1 MTLAERLRARLAA
14 PTGPL
19 QTGDLNGEA
28 PMPDGGWR
36 PAAVL
41 IAVTDRAEP
50 GVLLTQRT
58 GDLRTH
64 AGQVAFPGG
73 SIDAQDAGAIGAAL
87 REAAEEI
94 ALPMNAAEV
103 VATLDRYHTVTG
115 FEVTPVLAVVPA
127 DLPLIPHPREVDAI
141 FEVPLAFLLDR
152 ANYGRGSRWHDGRE
166 RHYYELI
173 FGERRIWGATAAMI
187 VNLAQRLTWP

>member
-14 PTGPL
+14 PAGPL
-19 QTGDLNGEA
+19 LVGDLNGEA
-28 PMPDGGWR
+28 PMPEAGWR
-36 PAAVL
+36 AAAVL

-73 SIDAQDAGAIGAAL
+73 SIDPGDAGAVGAAL
-87 REAAEEI
+87 REASEEI
-94 ALPMNAAEV
+94 ALPLGSAEV

-115 FEVTPVLAVVPA
+115 FEVTPVLATVPA
-127 DLPLIPHPREVDAI
+127 DLPLVRNPREVAAI
-141 FEVPLAFLLDR
+141 FEVPLAFLLDV
-152 ANYGRGSRWHDGRE
+152 ANHGRGSRWHDGRE

>member
-14 PTGPL
+14 PAGPL
-19 QTGDLNGEA
+19 LVGDLNGEA
-28 PMPDGGWR
+28 PMPEGGWR
-36 PAAVL
+36 AAAVL

-73 SIDAQDAGAIGAAL
+73 SIDPTDAGPVDAAL

-94 ALPMNAAEV
+94 ALPIGTAEV
-103 VATLDRYHTVTG
+103 VTTLDRYHTVTG
-115 FEVTPVLAVVPA
+115 FEVTPVLATVPA
-127 DLPLIPHPREVDAI
+127 DLPLVANPREVDAI
-141 FEVPLAFLLDR
+141 FEVPLAFLLDG
-152 ANYGRGSRWHDGRE
+152 ANHGRGSRWHDGRE

>member
-14 PTGPL
+14 PAGPL
-19 QTGDLNGEA
+19 LVGDLNGEA
-28 PMPDGGWR
+28 PMPEGGWR
-36 PAAVL
+36 AAAVL
-41 IAVTDRAEP
+41 IAVTDRPEP

-73 SIDAQDAGAIGAAL
+73 SIDPSDAGPVDAAL

-94 ALPMNAAEV
+94 ALPIGTAEV

-127 DLPLIPHPREVDAI
+127 DLPLVANPREVDAI
-141 FEVPLAFLLDR
+141 FEVPLAFLLDA
-152 ANYGRGSRWHDGRE
+152 ANHGRGSRWHDGRE

>member
-1 MTLAERLRARLAA
+1 MTLADRLRARLAD
-14 PTGPL
+14 PVEDL
-19 QTGDLNGEA
+19 LTGDLNGAA
-28 PMPDGGWR
+28 PMPEGGWR
-36 PAAVL
+36 AAAVL
-41 IAVTDRAEP
+41 IAVTERAEP

-73 SIDAQDAGAIGAAL
+73 SIDPADGGPVAAAL

-94 ALPMNAAEV
+94 ALPAQAATV

-115 FEVTPVLAVVPA
+115 FEVVPVLATVPA
-127 DLPLIPHPREVDAI
+127 DLPLMPAPLEVDAI
-141 FEVPLAFLLDR
+141 FEVPLTVLLDR
-152 ANYGRGSRWHDGRE
+152 ANYQVGSRWHEGTE
-166 RHYYELI
+166 RFYYELV

-187 VNLAQRLTWP
+187 LNLARRLTWP

>member
-14 PTGPL
+14 PAGPL
-19 QTGDLNGEA
+19 MVGDLNGEA
-28 PMPDGGWR
+28 PMPSGGWR
-36 PAAVL
+36 AAAVL
-41 IAVTDRAEP
+41 IAVTDRPQP

-73 SIDAQDAGAIGAAL
+73 SIDPTDSGVVDAAL
-87 REAAEEI
+87 REATEEI
-94 ALPMNAAEV
+94 ALPAGSAEV

-115 FEVTPVLAVVPA
+115 FEVTPVLATVPA
-127 DLPLIPHPREVDAI
+127 DLPLIPEPREVEAI
-141 FEVPLAFLLDR
+141 FEVPLSFLLDT
-152 ANYGRGSRWHDGRE
+152 ANHGRGSRWHEGRE
-166 RHYYELI
+166 RHYYEMI
-173 FGERRIWGATAAMI
+173 FDERRIWGATAAMI

>member
-1 MTLAERLRARLAA
+1 MTLADRLRERLAEPAGDLLA
-14 PTGPL
+14 
-19 QTGDLNGEA
+19 GDLNGNA
-28 PMPDGGWR
+28 PMPPGGWR
-36 PAAVL
+36 AAAVL

-73 SIDAQDAGAIGAAL
+73 SIDPQDGGPVAAAL

-94 ALPMNAAEV
+94 ALPIEAPSV

-115 FEVTPVLAVVPA
+115 FEVVPVLATVPA
-127 DLPLIPHPREVDAI
+127 DLPLRPAPREVDAI
-141 FEVPLAFLLDR
+141 FELPLALLLDR
-152 ANYGRGSRWHDGRE
+152 TRYRIGSRWHEGRE
-166 RHYYELI
+166 RYYYELI
-173 FGERRIWGATAAMI
+173 VGERRVWGATAAMI
-187 VNLAQRLTWP
+187 LNLAQRLTWP

>member
-14 PTGPL
+14 PAGPL
-19 QTGDLNGEA
+19 LVGDLNGEA
-28 PMPDGGWR
+28 PMPEGGWR
-36 PAAVL
+36 AAAVL

-58 GDLRTH
+58 DDLRTH

-73 SIDAQDAGAIGAAL
+73 SVDPDDDGAIGAAL
-87 REAAEEI
+87 REAGEEI
-94 ALPMNAAEV
+94 ALPAGAAEV

-115 FEVTPVLAVVPA
+115 FEVTPVLATVPA
-127 DLPLIPHPREVDAI
+127 DLPLVPHPREVDAI
-141 FEVPLAFLLDR
+141 FEVPLAFLLNS
-152 ANYGRGSRWHDGRE
+152 ANHGRGSRWHEGRE

-173 FGERRIWGATAAMI
+173 FGDRRIWGATAAMI

>member
-1 MTLAERLRARLAA
+1 MTLAQRLRARLGA
-14 PTGPL
+14 PGGPL
-19 QTGDLNGEA
+19 LIGDLNGEA
-28 PMPDGGWR
+28 PMPDHGWR
-36 PAAVL
+36 QAAVL
-41 IAVTDRAEP
+41 IAVTDRTEP

-73 SIDAQDAGAIGAAL
+73 SIDPTDDGAVGAAL
-87 REAAEEI
+87 REASEEI
-94 ALPMNAAEV
+94 ALPPDSAQV

-115 FEVTPVLAVVPA
+115 FEVTPVLAVVPP
-127 DLPLIPHPREVDAI
+127 DLPLVAAPREVDAI
-141 FEVPLAFLLDR
+141 FEVPLAFLLDT
-152 ANYGRGSRWHDGRE
+152 ANHGLGSRRFAGRE

>member
-14 PTGPL
+14 PAGPL
-19 QTGDLNGEA
+19 LVGDLNGKA
-28 PMPDGGWR
+28 PMPAGGWR
-36 PAAVL
+36 AAAVL

-58 GDLRTH
+58 EQLRTH

-73 SIDAQDAGAIGAAL
+73 SVDPGDAGAVDAAL

-94 ALPMNAAEV
+94 ALPTDAAEV

-127 DLPLIPHPREVDAI
+127 DLPLVPDPREVDAI
-141 FEVPLAFLLDR
+141 FEVPLGFLLDP
-152 ANYGRGSRWHDGRE
+152 AHHGRGSRWHDGRE

-173 FGERRIWGATAAMI
+173 HGERRIWGATAAMI

>member
-14 PTGPL
+14 PAGPL
-19 QTGDLNGEA
+19 LVGDLNGEA
-28 PMPDGGWR
+28 PMPEGGWR
-36 PAAVL
+36 AAAVL
-41 IAVTDRAEP
+41 IAVTNRAEP

-73 SIDAQDAGAIGAAL
+73 RIDPSDAGAIDAAL

-94 ALPMNAAEV
+94 ALPPRSAEV

-115 FEVTPVLAVVPA
+115 FEVTPVLATIPA
-127 DLPLIPHPREVDAI
+127 DLPLVANPREVDAI
-141 FEVPLAFLLDR
+141 FEVPLAFLLNV
-152 ANYGRGSRWHDGRE
+152 ANHGRGSRWHDGRE
-166 RHYYELI
+166 RHYYELV
-173 FGERRIWGATAAMI
+173 FDERRIWGATAAMI

>member
-14 PTGPL
+14 PAGPL
-19 QTGDLNGEA
+19 LVGDLNGEA
-28 PMPDGGWR
+28 PMPAGGWR
-36 PAAVL
+36 AAAVL

-58 GDLRTH
+58 EQLRTH

-73 SIDAQDAGAIGAAL
+73 SVDPGDAGAVDAAL

-94 ALPMNAAEV
+94 ALPTDAAEV

-127 DLPLIPHPREVDAI
+127 DLPLVPDPREVDAI
-141 FEVPLAFLLDR
+141 FEVPLGFLLDP
-152 ANYGRGSRWHDGRE
+152 AHHGRGSRWHDGRE

-173 FGERRIWGATAAMI
+173 HGERRIWGATAAMI

>member
-1 MTLAERLRARLAA
+1 MTLADRLRARLAEPNEA
-14 PTGPL
+14 L
-19 QTGDLNGEA
+19 LTGDLNGMA
-28 PMPDGGWR
+28 PMPAGGWR
-36 PAAVL
+36 AAAVL
-41 IAVTDRAEP
+41 IAVTERAEP

-73 SIDAQDAGAIGAAL
+73 SIDPGDDGPVAAAL

-94 ALPMNAAEV
+94 ALPAQAATV

-115 FEVTPVLAVVPA
+115 FDVVPVLATVPA
-127 DLPLIPHPREVDAI
+127 DLPLVPAPLEVDAI
-141 FEVPLAFLLDR
+141 FEVPLRVLIDPAQYR
-152 ANYGRGSRWHDGRE
+152 IGSRWHDGTE
-166 RHYYELI
+166 RFYYETI

-187 VNLAQRLTWP
+187 LNLARRLTWP

>member
-1 MTLAERLRARLAA
+1 MTLAERLRAQLAA
-14 PTGPL
+14 PAGPL
-19 QTGDLNGEA
+19 LVGDLNGEA
-28 PMPDGGWR
+28 PMPAEGWR

-73 SIDAQDAGAIGAAL
+73 SIDAHDAGAIGAAL

-94 ALPMNAAEV
+94 ALPTNAAEV

-115 FEVTPVLAVVPA
+115 FEVTPVLATVPA
-127 DLPLIPHPREVDAI
+127 DLPLVPHPREVDAI
-141 FEVPLAFLLDR
+141 FEVPLAFLLDP
-152 ANYGRGSRWHDGRE
+152 ANHGRGSRWHDGRE
-166 RHYYELI
+166 RQFYELI

>member
-1 MTLAERLRARLAA
+1 MMLAERLRTRLAA

-19 QTGDLNGEA
+19 QTGDLNGQA

-73 SIDAQDAGAIGAAL
+73 SIDPQDGGAIGAAL

-94 ALPMNAAEV
+94 ALPVNAAEV

-141 FEVPLAFLLDR
+141 FEVPLAFLLDP
-152 ANYGRGSRWHDGRE
+152 ANHWRGSRWHDGRE

>member
-14 PTGPL
+14 PAGPL
-19 QTGDLNGEA
+19 LTGDLNGEA
-28 PMPDGGWR
+28 PMPDHGWR

-41 IAVTDRAEP
+41 IAVTDRADP

-73 SIDAQDAGAIGAAL
+73 SIDPGDAGAVGAAL
-87 REAAEEI
+87 REAGEEI
-94 ALPMNAAEV
+94 ALPADAAQV

-115 FEVTPVLAVVPA
+115 FEVIPVLAVVPA
-127 DLPLIPHPREVDAI
+127 DLPLRPHPREVDAI
-141 FEVPLAFLLDR
+141 FEVPLAFLLDP
-152 ANYGRGSRWHDGRE
+152 ANRRRGSRWHEGRE

-173 FGERRIWGATAAMI
+173 HGERRIWGATAAMI
-187 VNLAQRLTWP
+187 VNLSRRLTWQ

>member
-1 MTLAERLRARLAA
+1 MTLAQRLRERLGA
-14 PTGPL
+14 PTGAL
-19 QTGDLNGEA
+19 LIGDLNGEA
-28 PMPDGGWR
+28 PMPDHGWR
-36 PAAVL
+36 EAAVL

-73 SIDAQDAGAIGAAL
+73 SIDPTDDGAIAAAL
-87 REAAEEI
+87 REATEEI
-94 ALPMNAAEV
+94 ALPPGCAEV

-115 FEVTPVLAVVPA
+115 FEVTPVLAVVPP
-127 DLPLIPHPREVDAI
+127 DLPLVAAPFEVEAI
-141 FEVPLAFLLDR
+141 FEVPLAFLLDP
-152 ANYGRGSRWHDGRE
+152 AHHGRGSRWHDGRE
-166 RHYYELI
+166 RHYYELF

>member
-1 MTLAERLRARLAA
+1 MMLAERLRTRLAA

-73 SIDAQDAGAIGAAL
+73 SIDAQDVGAIGAAL

-94 ALPMNAAEV
+94 ALPVNAAEV

-141 FEVPLAFLLDR
+141 FEVPLSFLLDR
-152 ANYGRGSRWHDGRE
+152 ANHGRGSRWHDGLE

-187 VNLAQRLTWP
+187 VNLARRLTWP

>member
-14 PTGPL
+14 PAGPL
-19 QTGDLNGEA
+19 LVGDLNGEA
-28 PMPDGGWR
+28 PMPEGGWR
-36 PAAVL
+36 AAAVL

-73 SIDAQDAGAIGAAL
+73 SIDPTDAGPVDAAL

-94 ALPMNAAEV
+94 ALPIGTAEV
-103 VATLDRYHTVTG
+103 VTTLDRYHTVTG
-115 FEVTPVLAVVPA
+115 FEVTPVLATVPA
-127 DLPLIPHPREVDAI
+127 DLPLVANPREVDAI
-141 FEVPLAFLLDR
+141 FEVPLAFLLDA
-152 ANYGRGSRWHDGRE
+152 ANHGRGSRWHDGRE

>member
-14 PTGPL
+14 PAGPL
-19 QTGDLNGEA
+19 LVGDLNGEA
-28 PMPDGGWR
+28 PMPEGGWR
-36 PAAVL
+36 AAAVL
-41 IAVTDRAEP
+41 IAVTDRPEP

-73 SIDAQDAGAIGAAL
+73 SIDPTDAGPVDAAL

-94 ALPMNAAEV
+94 ALAIGTAEV

-115 FEVTPVLAVVPA
+115 FDVTPVLAVVPA
-127 DLPLIPHPREVDAI
+127 DLPLVANPREVDAI
-141 FEVPLAFLLDR
+141 FEVPLAYLLDA
-152 ANYGRGSRWHDGRE
+152 ANHGRGSRWHDGRE

>member
-14 PTGPL
+14 PAGPL
-19 QTGDLNGEA
+19 LVGDLNGEA
-28 PMPDGGWR
+28 PMPEGGWR
-36 PAAVL
+36 AAAVL
-41 IAVTDRAEP
+41 IAVTDRPEP

-73 SIDAQDAGAIGAAL
+73 SIDPTDAGPVDAAL

-94 ALPMNAAEV
+94 ALAIGTAEV

-127 DLPLIPHPREVDAI
+127 DLPLVANPREVDAI
-141 FEVPLAFLLDR
+141 FEVPLAYLLDA
-152 ANYGRGSRWHDGRE
+152 ANHGRGSRWHDGRE

>member
-14 PTGPL
+14 PAGPL
-19 QTGDLNGEA
+19 LVGDLNGEA
-28 PMPDGGWR
+28 PMPATGWR

-41 IAVTDRAEP
+41 IAVTDRTEP

-73 SIDAQDAGAIGAAL
+73 SIDAQDTGPVGAAL

-94 ALPMNAAEV
+94 ALPGDTAEV

-115 FEVTPVLAVVPA
+115 FEVTPVLATVPA
-127 DLPLIPHPREVDAI
+127 DLPLTPHPREVDAI
-141 FEVPLAFLLDR
+141 FEVPLAFLLDP
-152 ANYGRGSRWHDGRE
+152 ANHGRGSRWHDGRE
-166 RHYYELI
+166 RQFYELI

>member
-1 MTLAERLRARLAA
+1 MTLAQRLRERLGSPA
-14 PTGPL
+14 GPL
-19 QTGDLNGEA
+19 LIGDLNGEA
-28 PMPDGGWR
+28 PMPDTGWR
-36 PAAVL
+36 QAAVL

-73 SIDAQDAGAIGAAL
+73 SIDATDDGATGAAL
-87 REAAEEI
+87 REAWEEI
-94 ALPMNAAEV
+94 ALPPERAEV

-115 FEVTPVLAVVPA
+115 FEVTPVLAVVPP
-127 DLPLIPHPREVDAI
+127 DLPLIPAPLEVDAI
-141 FEVPLAFLLDR
+141 FEVPLAFLLDT
-152 ANYGRGSRWHDGRE
+152 ANHGRHSGWFEGHE
-166 RHYYELI
+166 RHYYEML
-173 FGERRIWGATAAMI
+173 FAERRIWGATAAMI